1 MADKSSPDPLSS
13 NGDTSRHARYSNKH
27 RSKGSS
33 PDHCPEDGS
42 QAEEPPSSAES
53 QPSLLS
59 QLKASQPNVKHVIQD
74 DGNEQYHVSQARGH
88 GSHPSYHSKDDP
100 ELVGEIDTFVFAPQP
115 KYKPNQFSGHQ
126 QRRSINF
133 SALSGRQDAVPQE
146 DWADAG
152 NVRPAQPQDQPALID
167 DNSHHYNDVD
177 THANNMPAVISRS
190 DQGRRGTPFQRLRA
204 AEVNPEQSSSH
215 GHLPGRGLS
224 DQISTSSER
233 ESAGKS
239 VSRRPSLQVEQKING
254 PAIEDRSIR
263 PFADADAIL
272 LCDQRETLQPAPEQT
287 ASDRGI
293 PSQRHSSRGESEGE
307 QQQRVVSDRDL
318 EPRLSET
325 SRPVDDNRVMPRQI
339 ARVQRQH
346 HEAVEVRSSTPV
358 GDLEMPQKQ
367 TPGSARKSNRQH
379 SSPREQSTRRIRR
392 DQDARD
398 VPQRTKSR
406 LSNTSRRRKHSHRQS
421 QHGKPSQEKVNPA
434 LENQQVTAE
443 SHYEAL
449 ESMSAHYNKVLSY
462 SKEVEHKMNSRLMGQ
477 KQQIEELET
486 RLQQYQARYQKDCDR
501 RVQSNSELSL
511 LQNQKDELS
520 QNLAQ
525 QGGRLRELEQELA
538 DLQAERETRDKEAV
552 KLHQELEVTHSK
564 LDKFQ
569 EKSRSYKDHLNKAVA
584 EHQQL
589 WQHSRDIAQ
598 KTITSMRE
606 EHEEAEE
613 KFKMAM
619 AERQAAQ
626 DKLNLISKHK
636 QVLLQQEVAVGAAS
650 KTRDLT
656 SALDNLG
663 KDFDFEAQR
672 AKKLEGKLL
681 DADALKGLLRQ
692 IDENVA
698 GVCSKVDNMQAR
710 SLEAPAVPTEVMRRL
725 DEIVGHV
732 QFAPQVNVEDEVQRA
747 LKTFQQEMM
756 PQYLEELKPT
766 MTGQSI
772 EEKLQSLQ
780 ETLQKQSLSMQTE
793 REHRQEQLMLQLSER
808 KDENSKLAQDLL
820 AKDAEIAYM
829 TSCVSE
835 LDQKLR
841 EARDSAELASKRA
854 TTMEER
860 LRELQQSLSS
870 KDCQVAETQTE
881 LQLQRQGHETK
892 IRELQEKLRIA
903 EENGHLQRQRA
914 DDSEKNLEKR
924 SEGDDENQMRLK
936 SSEESLHQAQQQL
949 AMAETEAERLKT
961 LDSVIRVSKLEKDL
975 ENAHQRVTNLTLKLR
990 DTQAPAANNGQ
1001 LDQVAEQL
1009 AQLQTLKEEVKQ
1021 LRSNGKAYAA
1031 VSKDFAKTLDRQN
1044 ATGNDDVLIPDSLV
1058 LPEPMLPVL
1067 LQQDVYDPLNDF
1079 QPSSSDMPLI
1089 RASKRT
1095 VFRSPVEESE
1105 DEMPAPSVEQEK
1117 SQRMEVAA
1125 QKAGL
1130 RSILRPQ
1137 KTPVAKTSKGTNDS
1151 MVTRHA
1157 GHSSYN
1163 RPVQSAPKSSQE
1175 AILDVRNSLVGNRK
1189 ANLGDLTNPNEW
1201 ERLDGPASLSEQR
1214 GTKRSSNAQQWS
1226 RGSKRS
1232 KPCFTENEDNRETSQ
1247 AAGSNNEDCLRAEPL
1262 ERNQRD
1268 GNRVAPVTVDD
1279 DQVSHHFFLSASKP
1293 NEGTR

>member
-1 MADKSSPDPLSS
+1 MADKSSPDPLSA
-13 NGDTSRHARYSNKH
+13 NGGTRHVRLSSKA

-33 PDHCPEDGS
+33 PDHYPEDGS
-42 QAEEPPSSAES
+42 QAEDSPSSAES
-53 QPSLLS
+53 QPLLLS

-88 GSHPSYHSKDDP
+88 GSHPSGHPEDDP
-100 ELVGEIDTFVFAPQP
+100 KLGGEIDTFVFGPQP

-146 DWADAG
+146 DWANAG

-177 THANNMPAVISRS
+177 THANNMPAIISRS

-215 GHLPGRGLS
+215 GQLLGRGLS
-224 DQISTSSER
+224 DQITTSSER
-233 ESAGKS
+233 DSAGKS
-239 VSRRPSLQVEQKING
+239 VSRRPSVQVEQKIHG
-254 PAIEDRSIR
+254 SAIEDRSIR
-263 PFADADAIL
+263 PFADADVIL
-272 LCDQRETLQPAPEQT
+272 PCDQRETLQPAIEQT
-287 ASDRGI
+287 ATDRGI
-293 PSQRHSSRGESEGE
+293 PSQRHSSREENEGE
-307 QQQRVVSDRDL
+307 QQQCVVSDRDL
-318 EPRLSET
+318 EPRLFET
-325 SRPVDDNRVMPRQI
+325 SKPVDDNRAMPRQI

-346 HEAVEVRSSTPV
+346 HEAVEIRSSTPV

-379 SSPREQSTRRIRR
+379 SSPREQSIRRISRE
-392 DQDARD
+392 QDARD

-406 LSNTSRRRKHSHRQS
+406 LSNTSRRRKRSHRQS
-421 QHGKPSQEKVNPA
+421 QHGKPSQEKANPG

-462 SKEVEHKMNSRLMGQ
+462 SKEVEHNMNSRLLGQ
-477 KQQIEELET
+477 KQQIEELVT

-511 LQNQKDELS
+511 LQHQKDELS
-520 QNLAQ
+520 HNLAQ

-538 DLQAERETRDKEAV
+538 DLQAEREMQDKEAV

-589 WQHSRDIAQ
+589 WQHSKDIAQ

-613 KFKMAM
+613 KFKSAM
-619 AERQAAQ
+619 AEKQAAQ

-636 QVLLQQEVAVGAAS
+636 QVVLQQEVAAAAS
-650 KTRDLT
+650 KIRGLT

-692 IDENVA
+692 IDENVT
-698 GVCSKVDNMQAR
+698 GVCSKVDKMQAR

-725 DEIVGHV
+725 DEIAGHV
-732 QFAPQVNVEDEVQRA
+732 QCSPQVNVEDEIQRA
-747 LKTFQQEMM
+747 LETFQKEMM
-756 PQYLEELKPT
+756 PQFLEKLKPT

-780 ETLQKQSLSMQTE
+780 ETFQKQSLSMETE
-793 REHRQEQLMLQLSER
+793 RKHRQEQLMLQLSER
-808 KDENSKLAQDLL
+808 KNENSKLAQDLL
-820 AKDAEIAYM
+820 AKDAEIADT
-829 TSCVSE
+829 TSRVSE

-841 EARDSAELASKRA
+841 EARESAELASRRA
-854 TTMEER
+854 TTMEEK
-860 LRELQQSLSS
+860 LQELQQSLLS

-914 DDSEKNLEKR
+914 EDSEKNLAKR
-924 SEGDDENQMRLK
+924 SGEDAEIQMRLE

-949 AMAETEAERLKT
+949 TMAGTEVERLKT
-961 LDSVIRVSKLEKDL
+961 LDSVIRASKLEKEL

-1009 AQLQTLKEEVKQ
+1009 AQLQTLREEVKQ

-1031 VSKDFAKTLDRQN
+1031 VSKDFANTLDRQN

-1125 QKAGL
+1125 QGSNI

-1137 KTPVAKTSKGTNDS
+1137 KTPVAKASKGSNGI
-1151 MVTRHA
+1151 MVARHA

-1175 AILDVRNSLVGNRK
+1175 AILDVKNSLVGNRK
-1189 ANLGDLTNPNEW
+1189 GKLGDLTNPNEW

-1214 GTKRSSNAQQWS
+1214 GTKRSNNAQQWS

-1232 KPCFTENEDNRETSQ
+1232 KPCFTENEGNRETSQ
-1247 AAGSNNEDCLRAEPL
+1247 AAGGNNEDCLRAEPP

-1268 GNRVAPVTVDD
+1268 GNRVVPVIVDD
-1279 DQVSHHFFLSASKP
+1279 DQVSHHFFPSTSKP

>member
-1 MADKSSPDPLSS
+1 MANKSSPDPLSE
-13 NGDTSRHARYSNKH
+13 NGGVFRHARLSSNP
-27 RSKGSS
+27 RSKGCS
-33 PDHCPEDGS
+33 PYHCPDDGS
-42 QAEEPPSSAES
+42 QAEDSPSSAES

-59 QLKASQPNVKHVIQD
+59 QPRISQPKVKHVIQD
-74 DGNEQYHVSQARGH
+74 DGNEQYHVSQTRGH
-88 GSHPSYHSKDDP
+88 RSNPSYHPEEDT

-146 DWADAG
+146 DWADSG
-152 NVRPAQPQDQPALID
+152 NVRPTQPQDQPALID
-167 DNSHHYNDVD
+167 DSSHHYNDVN

-190 DQGRRGTPFQRLRA
+190 DQGRRGTPFERLRA

-215 GHLPGRGLS
+215 GQLPGRSLS
-224 DQISTSSER
+224 DQMTTSSER
-233 ESAGKS
+233 DSAGIS
-239 VSRRPSLQVEQKING
+239 VSRRPSVQAEQEVNG
-254 PAIEDRSIR
+254 SAIEDRSIR

-272 LCDQRETLQPAPEQT
+272 PCDQRETLQPTLEQT
-287 ASDRGI
+287 ATNRGI
-293 PSQRHSSRGESEGE
+293 PSQRHSSREENEGE
-307 QQQRVVSDRDL
+307 QQQCVGSDRDL
-318 EPRLSET
+318 EPRLSEI
-325 SRPVDDNRVMPRQI
+325 SKPVDDNRVMPRQI

-346 HEAVEVRSSTPV
+346 HETVETRSSTPV

-379 SSPREQSTRRIRR
+379 SSPREQSIRRIRR

-421 QHGKPSQEKVNPA
+421 QHGKPSQEKANSG

-462 SKEVEHKMNSRLMGQ
+462 SKEVEHKMNSRLLGQ

-511 LQNQKDELS
+511 LQHQRDELS

-525 QGGRLRELEQELA
+525 QGGRLHELERKVA
-538 DLQAERETRDKEAV
+538 DLQAERETQDKEATR
-552 KLHQELEVTHSK
+552 LHQELEVTHSK

-589 WQHSRDIAQ
+589 WQNSRDITEN
-598 KTITSMRE
+598 TINSMRK
-606 EHEEAEE
+606 EHQEAEE
-613 KFKMAM
+613 KFKLAM
-619 AERQAAQ
+619 AEKQAAQ
-626 DKLNLISKHK
+626 DKFNLISKHK
-636 QVLLQQEVAVGAAS
+636 QVFLQQEVAAAAS
-650 KTRDLT
+650 KIRDLT
-656 SALDNLG
+656 SALDNLE

-672 AKKLEGKLL
+672 AKILEGKLL

-698 GVCSKVDNMQAR
+698 GVCSEVDNMQAR
-710 SLEAPAVPTEVMRRL
+710 SLEAPAVPPEVMRRL
-725 DEIVGHV
+725 
-732 QFAPQVNVEDEVQRA
+732 
-747 LKTFQQEMM
+747 
-756 PQYLEELKPT
+756 LEELKST

-780 ETLQKQSLSMQTE
+780 ETLQKQSLSIEAE

-820 AKDAEIAYM
+820 AKDAEIADM
-829 TSCVSE
+829 SNCVSE
-835 LDQKLR
+835 LGQKLR
-841 EARDSAELASKRA
+841 EARDSAEMASKRA
-854 TTMEER
+854 SIMEER

-903 EENGHLQRQRA
+903 EEGGHLQRQLA
-914 DDSEKNLEKR
+914 EETEKNLAKR
-924 SEGDDENQMRLK
+924 SEEDNEAQTLLK

-949 AMAETEAERLKT
+949 AMAGTEVERLKA
-961 LDSVIRVSKLEKDL
+961 LDSVTRASKLEKEL

-990 DTQAPAANNGQ
+990 DTQVSAANNGQ

-1009 AQLQTLKEEVKQ
+1009 AQLQILKEEVKQ

-1031 VSKDFAKTLDRQN
+1031 VSKDFAKTLERQD
-1044 ATGNDDVLIPDSLV
+1044 ATENDDILISDSLV

-1117 SQRMEVAA
+1117 SQRMEVAV
-1125 QKAGL
+1125 QGSKI

-1137 KTPVAKTSKGTNDS
+1137 RTPAAKASKGSNDT
-1151 MVTRHA
+1151 MVARHA

-1175 AILDVRNSLVGNRK
+1175 AILGVKNSLVGNRK

-1232 KPCFTENEDNRETSQ
+1232 KPCFTENEDNQETSQ
-1247 AAGSNNEDCLRAEPL
+1247 AAGSNNEDCLRAEPP

-1279 DQVSHHFFLSASKP
+1279 DQVSHHFFPSASKP
-1293 NEGTR
+1293 NDGTR

>member
-1 MADKSSPDPLSS
+1 MANKSSPDPLSE
-13 NGDTSRHARYSNKH
+13 NGSIFRHARLSSNP
-27 RSKGSS
+27 RSKGCS
-33 PDHCPEDGS
+33 PYHCPDDGS
-42 QAEEPPSSAES
+42 QAEDSPSSAES

-59 QLKASQPNVKHVIQD
+59 QLRTSQPKVKHVIQD
-74 DGNEQYHVSQARGH
+74 DGNEQYHISQTRGH
-88 GSHPSYHSKDDP
+88 RSNPSYHPEEDT

-146 DWADAG
+146 DWTDAG
-152 NVRPAQPQDQPALID
+152 NVRPTQPQDQPALID
-167 DNSHHYNDVD
+167 DSSHHYNDVD

-190 DQGRRGTPFQRLRA
+190 DQGRRGTPFERLRA

-215 GHLPGRGLS
+215 GQLPGRGLS
-224 DQISTSSER
+224 DQMTTSSER
-233 ESAGKS
+233 DTAGMS
-239 VSRRPSLQVEQKING
+239 VWRRPSVQAEQKING
-254 PAIEDRSIR
+254 SAIEDRSIR

-272 LCDQRETLQPAPEQT
+272 PCDQWETLQPALEQT
-287 ASDRGI
+287 ATDRGI
-293 PSQRHSSRGESEGE
+293 PSQRHSSRGENEGE
-307 QQQRVVSDRDL
+307 QQQCVVSDRDL
-318 EPRLSET
+318 EPRLSEI
-325 SRPVDDNRVMPRQI
+325 SKPVDDNRVVPRRI

-346 HEAVEVRSSTPV
+346 HETIEIRSSTPV
-358 GDLEMPQKQ
+358 SDLEMPQKQ

-379 SSPREQSTRRIRR
+379 SSPREQSIRRSRR

-421 QHGKPSQEKVNPA
+421 QHGKPSREKANSG

-462 SKEVEHKMNSRLMGQ
+462 SREVEHKMNSRLLGQ

-511 LQNQKDELS
+511 LQHQKDELS

-525 QGGRLRELEQELA
+525 QGGRLHELERKVA
-538 DLQAERETRDKEAV
+538 DLQAERETQVKEATR
-552 KLHQELEVTHSK
+552 LHQELEVTHSK

-589 WQHSRDIAQ
+589 WQNSRDITEN
-598 KTITSMRE
+598 TINSMRK
-606 EHEEAEE
+606 EHQEAGE
-613 KFKMAM
+613 KFKLAM
-619 AERQAAQ
+619 AEKQAAQ

-636 QVLLQQEVAVGAAS
+636 QVFLQQEVAAAAS
-650 KTRDLT
+650 KIRDLT
-656 SALDNLG
+656 SALDNLE

-672 AKKLEGKLL
+672 AKTLEGKLL

-698 GVCSKVDNMQAR
+698 GVCSEVDNMQAR
-710 SLEAPAVPTEVMRRL
+710 SLEAPAVPAEVMRRL
-725 DEIVGHV
+725 DEIAGHV
-732 QFAPQVNVEDEVQRA
+732 QCSPQVNVEDEIRRA
-747 LKTFQQEMM
+747 LETFQKEMM
-756 PQYLEELKPT
+756 PQLLEELKST

-780 ETLQKQSLSMQTE
+780 ETLQKQSLSMEAE

-820 AKDAEIAYM
+820 AKDAEIADM
-829 TSCVSE
+829 FNCVSE
-835 LDQKLR
+835 LSQKLR
-841 EARDSAELASKRA
+841 EARDSAELALKRA
-854 TTMEER
+854 TIMEER

-903 EENGHLQRQRA
+903 EESGHLQRQLA
-914 DDSEKNLEKR
+914 EETEKNLAKR
-924 SEGDDENQMRLK
+924 SEEDKETQTRLK

-949 AMAETEAERLKT
+949 AMAETEVERLKA
-961 LDSVIRVSKLEKDL
+961 LDSATRASKLEKEL

-990 DTQAPAANNGQ
+990 DTQVSAANNGQ

-1009 AQLQTLKEEVKQ
+1009 AQLQILKEEVKQ

-1031 VSKDFAKTLDRQN
+1031 VSKDFAKTLDRQD
-1044 ATGNDDVLIPDSLV
+1044 ATGNDDILIPDSLV

-1095 VFRSPVEESE
+1095 VFRSPVEESD
-1105 DEMPAPSVEQEK
+1105 DEMPAPSVEQKK
-1117 SQRMEVAA
+1117 SQRMEVAV
-1125 QKAGL
+1125 QGSKI

-1137 KTPVAKTSKGTNDS
+1137 RTPVAKASKGSNDT
-1151 MVTRHA
+1151 MVARHA

-1175 AILDVRNSLVGNRK
+1175 AILGVKNSLVGNRE

-1201 ERLDGPASLSEQR
+1201 ERLDRPASLSEHR

-1247 AAGSNNEDCLRAEPL
+1247 AAGSNNEDCLRAEPP

-1268 GNRVAPVTVDD
+1268 GNRVAPVTVED
-1279 DQVSHHFFLSASKP
+1279 DQVSHHFFPSASKP